1 MSYPLGPSQ
10 GGAFPSGLPSV
21 PLDVAIVG
29 AGRVGCSIGRA
40 LLARG
45 HRVVAVSVA
54 NQDSARRVLDALGHV
69 AIVDPQDAVLEA
81 RVVVIAVPDDALAP
95 TVALVARGLREDAV
109 VVHTSGIYGTDVL
122 APCGENVAAIHPAQT
137 IPEPTTELE
146 GVYFGVTASELMRDW
161 AAWFVG
167 ELGGIAVEVPE
178 DQRVLYHAAL
188 SMASNFTVALAA
200 DAADLLQSPA
210 ALEPLLRQTIENVI
224 RLGGDQALTG
234 PVVRGDAGTV
244 RAHIAALSTH
254 APHLLESYVANAR
267 RALDRAVKAGRLE
280 PSKARVVEDALA
292 EALVR

>member
-1 MSYPLGPSQ
+1 MSYPLGPSP
-10 GGAFPSGLPSV
+10 GGASSSELPSA

-54 NQDSARRVLDALGHV
+54 NQDSARRVLDVLGHV
-69 AIVDPQDAVLEA
+69 AIVEPQDAPLEA
-81 RVVVIAVPDDALAP
+81 TVVVIAVPDDALAG
-95 TVALVARGLREDAV
+95 TAADVASGLREGAV
-109 VVHTSGIYGTDVL
+109 VVHTSGIHGTDVL

-146 GVYFGVTASELMRDW
+146 GVYFGVTAPEQLKEW

-167 ELGGIAVEVPE
+167 ELGGIPVEVPE
-178 DQRVLYHAAL
+178 EQRVLYHAAL

-200 DAADLLQSPA
+200 DAADLLQNRA

-224 RLGGDQALTG
+224 RLGGD
-234 PVVRGDAGTV
+234 AGTV
-244 RAHIAALSTH
+244 RAHIAALSAD
-254 APHLLESYVANAR
+254 APHLLESYVGNAR

-280 PSKARVVEDALA
+280 PSRARVVEDALA